1 MGAGNTCRSAIVVPF
16 GVPDRVRFPPIKGHP
31 LTPRTIVIT
40 GASDGIGAAAARTLA
55 KAGEQVVVV
64 GRSAGKTRALATD
77 IGADHYLADF
87 SDLAQVRGLA
97 EKLKANYPRIDV
109 LANNAGGMMGKRT
122 LTVDGNELTFQVN
135 HLAPFLLTNLLM
147 DTLTASGAKVIN
159 TASAANFSGKLDLFD
174 LNAEH
179 GYRTYRAYGT
189 GKLANILFTSELH
202 RRFHDQGI
210 STAAF
215 HPGVVRTNFAAD
227 STSPFRH
234 AYKTL
239 LNRFMLSPDQG
250 ADTMLW
256 LINGTPGT
264 DWISGAYYAKR
275 ALAKANRQAYDAELA
290 RGLWEKSEELV
301 KKFV

>member
-1 MGAGNTCRSAIVVPF
+1 
-16 GVPDRVRFPPIKGHP
+16 
-31 LTPRTIVIT
+31 VIT

-64 GRSAGKTRALATD
+64 GRSAEKTRALAEE
-77 IGADHYLADF
+77 IGADFYLADF
-87 SDLAQVRGLA
+87 ADLSQVRTLA
-97 EKLKANYPRIDV
+97 TELEEKYPRIDV

-135 HLAPFLLTNLLM
+135 HLAPFLLTTLLM
-147 DTLTASGAKVIN
+147 DTLAASNAKIIN
-159 TASAANFSGKLDLFD
+159 TASAANYSGKMDLFD
-174 LNAEH
+174 LKAEQ

-202 RRFHDQGI
+202 RRFHDRGI
-210 STAAF
+210 TTAAF

-227 STSPFRH
+227 STSHFRH

-275 ALAKANRQAYDAELA
+275 ALAKANPQAYDAELA
-290 RGLWEKSEELV
+290 RGLWDKSDELV
-301 KKFV
+301 KAFVQP